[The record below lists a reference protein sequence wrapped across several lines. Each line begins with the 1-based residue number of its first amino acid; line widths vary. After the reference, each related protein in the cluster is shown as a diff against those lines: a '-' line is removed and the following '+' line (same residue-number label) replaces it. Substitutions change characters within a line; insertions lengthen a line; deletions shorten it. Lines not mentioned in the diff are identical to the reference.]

1 MWGERARRRD
11 GHSGEEV
18 AGRLVGGSPRQR
30 RRAARRAEHTHTHT
44 HTHRAT
50 HGGGRWRHK
59 AEGVRREGSILLLS
73 KSWEG
78 ALVILGDVSAGLQGK
93 LCAFPELRKW
103 LALAKPV
110 VCTGNCVE
118 AELPWQLRTRAQAR
132 AGNRACIPN
141 HHAQWTEH
149 WPHNMGKLCT
159 MESAEQHLTPCNESS
174 TTAQHKQPFS
184 PEQGHL

>member
-1 MWGERARRRD
+1 MGRAGAKKGWTLGRGGGGE
-11 GHSGEEV
+11 
-18 AGRLVGGSPRQR
+18 VGGRKP
-30 RRAARRAEHTHTHT
+30 ATTPKGGATCGTHT

-78 ALVILGDVSAGLQGK
+78 ALVVLGDVSAGLQRK
-93 LCAFPELRKW
+93 LCACPELRKW

-184 PEQGHL
+184 PEQGHM